1 MIAFRTL
8 AQLVRLPN
16 LPTAIADIALAAL
29 ATDSLPLQWFAF
41 LLLAIASCSLYMAGM
56 VWNDYF
62 DADRDRKERPERPI
76 PSGRI
81 SRKVAGRIGATL
93 VALGL
98 VFACLAG
105 AARVDDEGNRDT
117 LRPLSMAICLSV
129 AIFAYDGWLKKTA
142 MGPVAMGS
150 CRFFNVLMGIT
161 LSGGW
166 AWPLGPALALAVG
179 TYIAGVT
186 WFARTEAV
194 RSNQRALAGAAIVM
208 AGGITLLGVM
218 PNYAGTYGEVR
229 FKPDIF
235 WLVLLAAMF
244 VPLARGGG
252 NAVLYPDPQHV
263 QRVVKASI
271 RSLILFDAAIAVG
284 VYGPQWGIAIVALVV
299 PMLLL
304 GRWVYST

>member
-29 ATDSLPLQWFAF
+29 ATDSLPRQWLAF

-62 DADRDRKERPERPI
+62 DSDRDRKERPERPI

-81 SRKVAGRIGATL
+81 SRKVAGRIGVTL
-93 VALGL
+93 LALGL

-117 LRPLSMAICLSV
+117 LRPLSMAICLTV

-194 RSNQRALAGAAIVM
+194 RSNQRALAGAAAVM
-208 AGGITLLGVM
+208 LLGLLVGLGCAALVPEGKPSPLFVYLLAGLAFWVGFPLVAAIRKPVPGNVQKGVKRSLM
-218 PNYAGTYGEVR
+218 GLIVFDAILACGVAGTVGLILV
-229 FKPDIF
+229 
-235 WLVLLAAMF
+235 VLLA
-244 VPLARGGG
+244 PSIYLNRQRW
-252 NAVLYPDPQHV
+252 LY
-263 QRVVKASI
+263 A
-271 RSLILFDAAIAVG
+271 
-284 VYGPQWGIAIVALVV
+284 
-299 PMLLL
+299 
-304 GRWVYST
+304 T